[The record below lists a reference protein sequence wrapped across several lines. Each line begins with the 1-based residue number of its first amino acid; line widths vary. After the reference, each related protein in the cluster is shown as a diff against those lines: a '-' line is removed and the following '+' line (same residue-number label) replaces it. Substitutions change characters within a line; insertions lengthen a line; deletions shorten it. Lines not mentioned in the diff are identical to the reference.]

1 MPFLCLHAVVI
12 KSLQVFSVFLD
23 ESFSFFGAVVS
34 MSKARARFV
43 HPFLYS
49 LILSFTFLSLQWII
63 SRSPE
68 LVPSDVPNNGRSDFT
83 VNESQNSADLFST
96 ISGAFSD
103 VI

>member
-12 KSLQVFSVFLD
+12 KSLQVFSVCLD
-23 ESFSFFGAVVS
+23 ESVAGAVVS

-49 LILSFTFLSLQWII
+49 LILSVTFLSLQWII